1 MNKKAA
7 IKSILIVLGIYAA
20 ITALVA
26 LATIASPLFTIGTVF
41 VSGSIYSV
49 WSLYNILNHEYKRRE
64 ELSDIVKS
72 LNRNAH
78 RSDEWP
84 R

>member
-7 IKSILIVLGIYAA
+7 IKSILIVLGIYFA
-20 ITALVA
+20 IAALVVST
-26 LATIASPLFTIGTVF
+26 TIAPLFTIITVF

-49 WSLYNILNHEYKRRE
+49 WSLYNIFNHEYKRRE